1 MTSPASPHHPG
12 AGPLPVIAPQGEFD
26 YGTVPWLQE
35 QIDTAVDEHGGLILD
50 AGGITFIDSTVLTL
64 ILMTHQRAH
73 LRIANLPPRLTHLF
87 GVYGIDHVLNLYP
100 SVDAART
107 A

>member
-12 AGPLPVIAPQGEFD
+12 AGLLPVIAPEGEFD

-35 QIDTAVDEHGGLILD
+35 QIDTAVDKHGGVILD

-87 GVYGIDHVLNLYP
+87 GVYGIDHVLRIYP
-100 SVDAART
+100 TVSDARA

>member
-12 AGPLPVIAPQGEFD
+12 AGSLPVIAPEGEFD
-26 YGTVPWLQE
+26 YGSVPWLKAE
-35 QIDTAVDEHGGLILD
+35 IDSAVNEHGGVILD
-50 AGGITFIDSTVLTL
+50 AAGITFIDSTVLTL
-64 ILMTHQRAH
+64 ILATHQRTH

-100 SVDAART
+100 TVEAART
-107 A
+107 T

>member
-1 MTSPASPHHPG
+1 MTSPASPRRPG

-35 QIDTAVDEHGGLILD
+35 QIDTAVNEHGGVILD

-64 ILMTHQRAH
+64 ILMTHQRTH
-73 LRIANLPPRLTHLF
+73 LRMANLPARLIRVF
-87 GVYGIDHVLNLYP
+87 GLYGIDHVLNIYP
-100 SVDAART
+100 TVDAART
-107 A
+107 T

>member
-1 MTSPASPHHPG
+1 MKPPAGPGHTG

-35 QIDTAVDEHGGLILD
+35 QIDTAVDEHGGVILD

-64 ILMTHQRAH
+64 ILMTHQRSH
-73 LRIANLPPRLTHLF
+73 LRIANLSPRLIHLF
-87 GVYGIDHVLNLYP
+87 GVYGIDHVLNIYP
-100 SVDAART
+100 TVNDACLA
-107 A
+107 

>member
-1 MTSPASPHHPG
+1 MTSPASPRHPG
-12 AGPLPVIAPQGEFD
+12 AGSLPVIAPQGEFD

-35 QIDTAVDEHGGLILD
+35 QIDTAVNEHGGVILD

-64 ILMTHQRAH
+64 ILMTHQRTH
-73 LRIANLPPRLTHLF
+73 LRIANLPARLTQVF

-100 SVDAART
+100 TVDAART